1 VSSVD
6 DPQGAGESPSQGN
19 LSLKRQRSKPRDRSC
34 VQRGSPRTADE
45 TRPGASSDHSSR
57 GSFAGDKRGLRAQA
71 IACRYIQENFEPEDW
86 LAVVVRNHHTEE
98 TVQRITTAQQIA
110 SPEFQSW
117 LRHKN
122 AQGSDIYLSLNTLR
136 EHANSRTKADL
147 KEIRHLYLDLD
158 KEGQRRLA
166 RIYEDASVPHP
177 NYVLQTSPGKYQVVW
192 RVEGIAQKEAEDL
205 LRSLVRRFGGDPAA
219 TDATRVFRLPGFNN
233 KKYVQNF
240 QVKLAAGMLPDPIY
254 HQSDFRI
261 EPISSEPGSATCT
274 NFPVATGISSNSANS
289 QSERDWAYAVRRLRR
304 GDNPE
309 DIVREIAAYRAKE
322 LYDSQEPTRLV
333 SSKKPKPRYYAEH
346 TVSRAM
352 MHLGMTRPSN
362 PSKNTSP
369 ETEPDR

>member
-1 VSSVD
+1 VSRVD
-6 DPQGAGESPSQGN
+6 EPQGDTSQENLPHKPARSKRRDRGCVRGVFSGPPDKAQGAISDKSNLPAFAGE
-19 LSLKRQRSKPRDRSC
+19 
-34 VQRGSPRTADE
+34 
-45 TRPGASSDHSSR
+45 
-57 GSFAGDKRGLRAQA
+57 KRGIRSPA

-98 TVQRITTAQQIA
+98 TVQRITTARQIA

-192 RVEGIAQKEAEDL
+192 RVEGIAQKDAEDL
-205 LRSLVRRFGGDPAA
+205 LRSLARRFGGDPAA
-219 TDATRVFRLPGFNN
+219 TDSTRVFRLPGFNN
-233 KKYVQNF
+233 KKYVQSF
-240 QVKLAAGMLPDPIY
+240 QVKLAAGVLPEPIY

-261 EPISSEPGSATCT
+261 EPISSEAGSAPRS
-274 NFPVATGISSNSANS
+274 NFSVASGITSNFGNS

-322 LYDSQEPTRLV
+322 LYDSQDTTRLV
-333 SSKKPKPRYYAEH
+333 SSKKPKPCYYAEH

-352 MHLGMTRPSN
+352 MHLGMTGPTN
-362 PSKNTSP
+362 ANQNASP